1 MVGKK
6 GLGEYIAETEQQ
18 EGYTVEYEKSPYYF
32 IVAGEYTVFQGV
44 HCKHTVAKIWN
55 KHSQK
60 WSCAASF
67 PIPTFMYLWAIYLF

>member
-44 HCKHTVAKIWN
+44 HCKHTVAKI
-55 KHSQK
+55 
-60 WSCAASF
+60 
-67 PIPTFMYLWAIYLF
+67 